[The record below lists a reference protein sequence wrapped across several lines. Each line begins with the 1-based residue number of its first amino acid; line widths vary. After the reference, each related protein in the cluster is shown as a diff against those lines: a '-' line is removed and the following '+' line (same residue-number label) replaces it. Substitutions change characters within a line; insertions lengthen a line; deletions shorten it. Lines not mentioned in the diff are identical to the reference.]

1 MTDYLLDCVTCG
13 EVTHFDRPVKTKDL
27 RDRGWQWHI
36 SGGWMCP
43 PCERRGSM
51 DHASLDEIDR
61 ERAREAAIVFARY
74 ETRRTR
80 KRRIV
85 GLVVVSLIAGLV
97 VWLLK

>member
-1 MTDYLLDCVTCG
+1 
-13 EVTHFDRPVKTKDL
+13 
-27 RDRGWQWHI
+27 
-36 SGGWMCP
+36 
-43 PCERRGSM
+43 M